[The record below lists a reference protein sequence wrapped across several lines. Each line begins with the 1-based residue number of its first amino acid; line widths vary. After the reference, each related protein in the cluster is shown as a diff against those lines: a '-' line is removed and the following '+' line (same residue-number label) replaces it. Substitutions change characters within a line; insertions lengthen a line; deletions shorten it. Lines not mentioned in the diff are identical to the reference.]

1 MRLFLLLLLQTG
13 VPASSGAWYDGEGWY
28 TALRSNVENMDFVYD
43 SAVWTDG
50 TPFGNQVSSRRSARM
65 VQVRA
70 HPTHRSNSSPAPP
83 AGTCIFVQSDT
94 TSNYLGEAYSDIF
107 VTYIRVKMDGTVGGT
122 CASDCTYTFSLPDSH
137 SGRYTLQELV
147 TMDLG
152 VELVLDD
159 ASSTEWEGTT
169 TNPFSFSSSEISLSD
184 DYYCFEWGLNYPTPN
199 TRAAT
204 LRNND
209 WTARVRIGVKM
220 DDTYPCGAA
229 YSAEGIGLSTNKG
242 TYLNNYV
249 NSGRL
254 QYSNSKVFKAAHVW
268 VYGSKSSSAEA
279 STIVQLGIDDL
290 TSFGLS
296 FQSTATVTTDIPPED
311 TSGSFVLYMR
321 LNRPYFDD
329 WRNLFRRGHGTN
341 WYYATPRIRQRP
353 LDLPTSSFWN
363 SQWYNGR
370 TLNTYTGYSTASGSV
385 TGTSTDPFVSLTY
398 GKWHQMAVVMD
409 ENTIGVYLDGDLQYT
424 TQVTG
429 TLLTYED
436 YTSYILSDYWVAS
449 YNMST
454 FQYFSGERLPAS
466 RLTDL
471 QAKWQSVHER
481 CGDGVRS
488 SAEDCDDGN
497 TLNGDGCSATCT
509 VEQGFVCVGA
519 NLTSMSVDRC
529 AAGSVISRFTFD
541 NASSSLTWNEVAVEQ
556 DRFESN
562 FGNDGW
568 SGWEMDDA
576 VEVMCTGVGF
586 PSPLKTF
593 YGDQTMERTFQALG
607 PHNHI
612 HISFPLAWLD
622 YWSSQKY
629 IYIYADGLLV
639 QKYFKYSAS
648 YPVFNT
654 ETSGQYDGMV
664 DACEA
669 TNYADDWA
677 IVNLDL
683 YHNKTSLKIKIV
695 SSVGSSTTYK
705 WGVANFTLTTSV
717 VPDEYPVL
725 NSPIDSS
732 TLQVG
737 KSYSR
742 SGLNNTQG
750 LRLYHNNV
758 NLGGH
763 QKSKTGMAY
772 SWATFADVAAVLSRR
787 TRIGYWLNLY
797 DVPTTYGGFYL

>member
-1 MRLFLLLLLQTG
+1 VRTPL
-13 VPASSGAWYDGEGWY
+13 
-28 TALRSNVENMDFVYD
+28 TAP
-43 SAVWTDG
+43 
-50 TPFGNQVSSRRSARM
+50 TP
-65 VQVRA
+65 
-70 HPTHRSNSSPAPP
+70 PPAPP

-279 STIVQLGIDDL
+279 STIVQLGINDY
-290 TSFGLS
+290 TAFGLDRQGS
-296 FQSTATVTTDIPPED
+296 DKYSDSIPVDDTQSTWVFYVQLLRPEQ
-311 TSGSFVLYMR
+311 Y
-321 LNRPYFDD
+321 NRQ
-329 WRNLFRRGHGTN
+329 LFRRGSTT
-341 WYYATPRIRQRP
+341 WYYSNPRIYLYQDSGTTTRSLWSAQHH
-353 LDLPTSSFWN
+353 
-363 SQWYNGR
+363 NGR
-370 TLNTYTGYSTASGSV
+370 VLSFRSGYLSSGNTETWV
-385 TGTSTDPFVSLTY
+385 GTTPYVSLTY
-398 GKWHQMAVVMD
+398 GVWHQVALVYD
-409 ENTIGVYLDGDLQYT
+409 EQNVGLYFDGDLQYV
-424 TQVTG
+424 TQITG
-429 TLLTYED
+429 TMLTYED
-436 YTSYILSDYWVAS
+436 FEQTVYSFSDWWGKAV
-449 YNMST
+449 NMST